1 MARHRLTEAK
11 IRTLHEPGVHGDG
24 DGLFLRVREGG
35 SKQFVFIY
43 RRGKKRTEI
52 GLGGY
57 GQGTAPVSLA
67 LARKKAEEIRGQLS
81 RGEDPRPG
89 KTAKPTFRK
98 VMESTIAVKHAD
110 FRNEK
115 HKAQWRMTLDKYA
128 APLHEIPVADI
139 TVDNIVTA
147 LEPVWQRIPETVDR
161 LRMRIEA
168 VLDHAKARGLRQGDN
183 PAAWKGNLK
192 HLLPSR
198 QKLTR
203 GHHAALGY
211 KDVPAMISRLRGAK
225 GVSAL
230 AVEFVTLTL
239 GRSGEARFGAWP
251 EINFQEKLWTIPAGR
266 MKAGKEHRVPL
277 ADRAM
282 EILKIM
288 KQRATSELIFGGER
302 DGRPISDVAMTKALR
317 RASGDNSTLHGL
329 RSSFRDWCGDSTTHP
344 RDIVETALAHAIE
357 NKTEAAYRRGDAL
370 DKRRKLMEE
379 WADYCGSAC

>member
-1 MARHRLTEAK
+1 MRHRLAESR
-11 IRTLHEPGVHGDG
+11 IRTLDKSGIYSDG
-24 DGLFLRVREGG
+24 DGLFFRVRKGG

-43 RRGKKRTEI
+43 RRGEVRTEI

-67 LARKKAEEIRGQLS
+67 LARRKAEEIRGQLA

-89 KTAKPTFRK
+89 KTAKPTFK
-98 VMESTIAVKHAD
+98 EVMESTIAVKHAD
-110 FRNEK
+110 FRNAK

-128 APLHEIPVADI
+128 APLHDKTVADI
-139 TVDNIVTA
+139 GVDDVVTT
-147 LEPVWQRIPETVDR
+147 LEPIWQRIPETADR

-168 VLDHAKARGLRQGDN
+168 VLDHAKARGLREGDN

-192 HLLPSR
+192 HLLPAR
-198 QKLTR
+198 QKLSR

-211 KDVPAMISRLRGAK
+211 KDIPATIARLRGAN

-230 AVEFVTLTL
+230 AVEFVTLTVA
-239 GRSGEARFGAWP
+239 RSGEARFAAWP
-251 EINFQEKLWTIPAGR
+251 EVDFKEKLWTVPPER

-277 ADRAM
+277 TERAI
-282 EILKIM
+282 EILQIM
-288 KQRATSELIFGGER
+288 KQRATSDLIFGGEV

-317 RASGDNSTLHGL
+317 RASGDDSTLHGL
-329 RSSFRDWCGDSTTHP
+329 RSTFRDWCGDMTAHP
-344 RDIVETALAHAIE
+344 HDIVETALAHAIE

-370 DKRRKLMEE
+370 DKRRALMSD
-379 WADYCGSAC
+379 WAAYCESAA